1 MADSVIPQPLTAE
14 AFRPFG
20 DVIETANRHSRLINQ
35 GYADRYENIVDL
47 DLTDAGQPAL
57 SIFRARPISL
67 PFTVLQLEC
76 HPQSSQAFIPK
87 AEGKFL
93 VLVAKPSERPKISD
107 LHLFL
112 TSGQQGVNYRRGVW
126 HHFLMVLDKEQEF
139 IVIDRDNPD
148 DNTKEIQLQA
158 PCPIIN
164 ASALSSVK

>member
-1 MADSVIPQPLTAE
+1 MADFLLPQPLTAE
-14 AFRPFG
+14 VFRPFG
-20 DVIETANRHSRLINQ
+20 DVIETANRQSRQINQ
-35 GYADRYENIVDL
+35 GYADRYENLVDL

-67 PFTVLQLEC
+67 PFAVSQLEC

-87 AEGKFL
+87 AEGQFL
-93 VLVAKPSERPKISD
+93 VLVAEPSGRPQISD
-107 LHLFL
+107 LHLFV
-112 TSGQQGVNYRRGVW
+112 TNGQQGINYRRGVW
-126 HHFLMVLDKEQEF
+126 HHFLMVLDEEQEF

-148 DNTKEIQLQA
+148 ENTKEFQLQA